1 MNETNSSQSIKSK
14 ENKQIKIT
22 KQNLANPY

>member
-14 ENKQIKIT
+14 ENKQIKIG

>member
-14 ENKQIKIT
+14 ENKQIKIA
-22 KQNLANPY
+22 KQNIANPY